1 MVSEPIRR
9 SVSRKAAPD
18 LSSHCPVCGDPYQ
31 PGDRILTLACPSFAA
46 EAVPLAATGRDPGDP
61 IILGHRG
68 CVLPRL
74 LTLLAGFRPASR
86 FALVS
91 EACSVGE
98 PGFPEQHHDE
108 P

>member
-18 LSSHCPVCGDPYQ
+18 LSSHCPVCGGPYQ
-31 PGDRILTLACPSFAA
+31 PGERVLTLACTSFAA
-46 EAVPLAATGRDPGDP
+46 GALPPSAADHDPDDP

-74 LTLLAGFRPASR
+74 LTLLTCFRPASR

-98 PGFPEQHHDE
+98 PGFPERHHDE